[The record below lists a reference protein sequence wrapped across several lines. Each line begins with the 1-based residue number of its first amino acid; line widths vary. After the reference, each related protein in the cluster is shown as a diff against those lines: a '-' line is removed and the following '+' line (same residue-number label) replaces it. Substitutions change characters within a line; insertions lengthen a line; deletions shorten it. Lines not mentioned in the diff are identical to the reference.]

1 MKMRLYYI
9 AYDYGIELEMI
20 DGPYGTYL
28 EASNERDAITNK
40 VDDEKLVIVSE
51 TKDMEII

>member
-40 VDDEKLVIVSE
+40 VDDEKLKIVFQSVE
-51 TKDMEII
+51 VESF

>member
-1 MKMRLYYI
+1 MKMKLYYI
-9 AYDYGIELEMI
+9 AYNYSIELEMI

-28 EASNERDAITNK
+28 EASNERDIITDGK
-40 VDDEKLVIVSE
+40 PDEKLVIVSE